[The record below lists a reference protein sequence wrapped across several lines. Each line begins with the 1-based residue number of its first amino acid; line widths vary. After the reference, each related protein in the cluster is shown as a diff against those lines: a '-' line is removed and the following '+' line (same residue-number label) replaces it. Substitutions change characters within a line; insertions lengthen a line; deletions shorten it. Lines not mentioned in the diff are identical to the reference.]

1 MPLAA
6 VALEPEMTE
15 PPSGAE
21 LLERLRGDLA
31 DRPVVDL
38 ELAGG
43 LREWLEDGI
52 SAAVAGRSETSPPIV
67 VDKQRLH
74 EALGGE
80 RARATTTPMALG
92 AMVDA
97 LFRQLVTTGG
107 LDDPWTDALAAL
119 GADDRGAPVVDH
131 VAGLPADE
139 LAELRADL
147 AEQTAALAVRWPPLA
162 PHWLARTQE
171 ALSAPLAGGRVV
183 LRGVVDL
190 AVGGPSDGRS
200 TVCLVEVKSGRR
212 RIEHRADLHYYAL
225 LETLRAGA
233 PPFRVATYYTRTGEL
248 DVEDVDHEVLANAVR
263 RTLDAVSVLAAGD
276 EESA

>member
-1 MPLAA
+1 
-6 VALEPEMTE
+6 MTE